1 MGRPKGSKNTS
12 ENTPDSAVTNPVVPA
27 AKEAITDK
35 TFNIKSPSP
44 NFNSLN
50 PIKS

>member
-35 TFNIKSPSP
+35 TFGWMDLSMSRH
-44 NFNSLN
+44 
-50 PIKS
+50 